1 MSARGPVTAMRLPD
15 RPERVFTVSELT
27 QEIKATLEGQFGFV
41 LVQGEITNL
50 KRHTSGHTYFS
61 LKDESS
67 EIKIVLFAGSGG
79 AVRDTLENG
88 MAARV
93 EGEVTVYAKQGA
105 YQIRAIRVEPVGY
118 GALQARF
125 EALKRKLQAE
135 GLFAVER
142 KRELPRYPTRI
153 GIVTSISGAALRDMV
168 RVLRARAPYVS
179 ILVADTRV
187 QGEGAAEEI
196 AAALGRMNR
205 RGGVDV
211 IIAGRGGGSPQDLW
225 AFNEEVVVRAI
236 IASAIPVVSAVG
248 HEVDITLADLAADQ
262 RAATPTHAAQIVVM
276 DAEEIRRVLA
286 EMSRHARAR
295 ILLQLQGARKHLR
308 AIEDHHALKRPE
320 RRIRDEQ
327 QTLDQAQERLGRGLQ
342 GWVSRRR
349 ERLLVLGERV
359 RSQSP
364 SRSFGRAEERL
375 RVSRRRATQAIESWI
390 KRRRE
395 GIDAQ
400 ARLLDSF
407 NHRRVLERGYALVWT
422 EGRRALLKRGLT
434 VRPEDAIEIQFYDA
448 AARARV
454 TQVAPEPEEGTR

>member
-1 MSARGPVTAMRLPD
+1 MRLPD

-50 KRHTSGHTYFS
+50 KRHSSGHTYFS

-211 IIAGRGGGSPQDLW
+211 IIAGRGGGSPQDL
-225 AFNEEVVVRAI
+225 
-236 IASAIPVVSAVG
+236 
-248 HEVDITLADLAADQ
+248 
-262 RAATPTHAAQIVVM
+262 
-276 DAEEIRRVLA
+276 
-286 EMSRHARAR
+286 
-295 ILLQLQGARKHLR
+295 
-308 AIEDHHALKRPE
+308 
-320 RRIRDEQ
+320 
-327 QTLDQAQERLGRGLQ
+327 
-342 GWVSRRR
+342 
-349 ERLLVLGERV
+349 
-359 RSQSP
+359 
-364 SRSFGRAEERL
+364 
-375 RVSRRRATQAIESWI
+375 
-390 KRRRE
+390 
-395 GIDAQ
+395 
-400 ARLLDSF
+400 
-407 NHRRVLERGYALVWT
+407 
-422 EGRRALLKRGLT
+422 
-434 VRPEDAIEIQFYDA
+434 
-448 AARARV
+448 
-454 TQVAPEPEEGTR
+454 